1 MLIWEILPMVLSA
14 RTLQVIWIA
23 GFATG
28 MLFLTFQYNYFRQGY
43 IPKSPEA
50 WLFLLLGWSFVVVA
64 AVSAG
69 FYHKRRRSASHRT
82 ATKGQTYWNGIVQR
96 INKPW
101 FISLRLKQIQLHTFR
116 HFFAT
121 MLYVKTLNI
130 LKVQQAL
137 GHKNL
142 MNTQIYTH
150 LINFPSDEYDVQV
163 AETLEEAKKLLEA
176 GFDFVTDM
184 DGRKIFRRR
193 K

>member
-1 MLIWEILPMVLSA
+1 M
-14 RTLQVIWIA
+14 
-23 GFATG
+23 
-28 MLFLTFQYNYFRQGY
+28 
-43 IPKSPEA
+43 
-50 WLFLLLGWSFVVVA
+50 
-64 AVSAG
+64 
-69 FYHKRRRSASHRT
+69 
-82 ATKGQTYWNGIVQR
+82 
-96 INKPW
+96 
-101 FISLRLKQIQLHTFR
+101 HTFR

-121 MLYVKTLNI
+121 MLYAKTLNI

-176 GFDFVTDM
+176 GFDFVTNM